1 MVTSLMTGGGRG
13 GWVLRTIKRLVFMKE
28 LVHCLSKASELQE
41 KPGMNTTAGLAG
53 LPVDSAQIFV
63 PSAEVT

>member
-1 MVTSLMTGGGRG
+1 M
-13 GWVLRTIKRLVFMKE
+13 KRLAFMKE
-28 LVHCLSKASELQE
+28 FVHCLSKARELQE

-53 LPVDSAQIFV
+53 LPVDSAQILV